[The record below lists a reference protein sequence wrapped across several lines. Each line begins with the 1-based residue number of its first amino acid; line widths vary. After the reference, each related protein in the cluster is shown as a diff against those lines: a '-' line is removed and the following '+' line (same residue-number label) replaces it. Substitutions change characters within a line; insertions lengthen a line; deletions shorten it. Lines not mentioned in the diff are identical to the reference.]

1 MKKKWSLAGCCL
13 LFLFLSHC
21 RKENDILPENARLKL
36 VLSFHNLIETVPMDT
51 SEVFEYNKSG
61 QISKVSYRYNYDL
74 YEYNSTRQLIKITN
88 YHANGNSPT
97 GYITLKIYSYTYSGE
112 GKKVKETIEY
122 PMINSFE
129 YNLFLY
135 TEGRLHKIE
144 NHDKSDVLIN
154 YTIYEYDDKGQP
166 VREVL
171 YAGNNMPFRWTFH
184 SFSNGLNV
192 RTVIYADEILE
203 NMVREYKRTFD
214 INKNL
219 KILETF
225 QGPASSQVGNGVNRY
240 IYFGE

>member
-1 MKKKWSLAGCCL
+1 MKKKWSLALCCL
-13 LFLFLSHC
+13 LFLVLPGC

-36 VLSFHNLIETVPMDT
+36 VLSFHDLTETVPMDT

-74 YEYNSTRQLIKITN
+74 YEYNSTGQLIKITN

-97 GYITLKIYSYTYSGE
+97 GYIILKIYSYTYSGE

-135 TEGRLHKIE
+135 SEGRLHKIE
-144 NHDKSDVLIN
+144 NHDKSDALTG
-154 YTIYEYDDKGQP
+154 YTIYEYDEKGQP

-171 YAGNNMPFRWTFH
+171 YGGNSVPYRWTIH

-192 RTVIYADEILE
+192 KTVIYADETLD

-214 INKNL
+214 TNKNL